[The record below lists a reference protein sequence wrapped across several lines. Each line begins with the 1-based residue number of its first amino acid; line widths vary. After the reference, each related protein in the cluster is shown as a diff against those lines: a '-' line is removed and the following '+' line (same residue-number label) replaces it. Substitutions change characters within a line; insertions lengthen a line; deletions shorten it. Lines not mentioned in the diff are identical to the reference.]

1 VNILLLNKRK
11 KVIELKI
18 AGCVL
23 VITICMLIGRT
34 MAAGYVARVNNLR
47 EFITALSL
55 LRSRIAFGQEVLE
68 ISFSDIA
75 GACEN
80 KVGRIFGDVAEELK
94 STNIPVS
101 EIWENKIEE
110 YFRGLD
116 FNFNDEKILIDF
128 GNLLGRGSVDEE
140 VRNINLAV
148 ERLKTQLENATDE
161 KNKYAKLY
169 RTIGGIGGTALA
181 IILI

>member
-1 VNILLLNKRK
+1 M
-11 KVIELKI
+11 KI
-18 AGCVL
+18 IGCIL
-23 VITICMLIGRT
+23 VIVICMLIGRT
-34 MAAGYVARVNNLR
+34 MAGGYVERVKNLQ

-55 LRSRIAFGQEVLE
+55 LRSKIAFGQEVLE
-68 ISFSDIA
+68 ISFLDIA
-75 GACEN
+75 ISCEN
-80 KVGRIFGDVAEELK
+80 KVGRIFLEVAEELK

-101 EIWENKIEE
+101 EIWSNKVDE
-110 YFRGLD
+110 YFRSLD
-116 FNFNDEKILIDF
+116 FNFNDEKILLDF
-128 GNLLGRGSVDEE
+128 GNMLGRGSIDEE

-161 KNKYAKLY
+161 RNKYAKLY

>member
-1 VNILLLNKRK
+1 M
-11 KVIELKI
+11 KI
-18 AGCVL
+18 IGCVL

-34 MAAGYVARVNNLR
+34 MAQGYVERVKNLQ

-55 LRSRIAFGQEVLE
+55 LRSKIAFGQEVLE
-68 ISFSDIA
+68 ISFLDIA
-75 GACEN
+75 ISCEN
-80 KVGRIFGDVAEELK
+80 KVGRIFLDVAEELK

-101 EIWENKIEE
+101 EIWSNKVDE
-110 YFRGLD
+110 YFRSLD
-116 FNFNDEKILIDF
+116 FNFNDEKILLDF
-128 GNLLGRGSVDEE
+128 GNMLGRGSIDEE

-161 KNKYAKLY
+161 RNKYAKLY

>member
-1 VNILLLNKRK
+1 
-11 KVIELKI
+11 
-18 AGCVL
+18 
-23 VITICMLIGRT
+23 MLIGRT
-34 MAAGYVARVNNLR
+34 MAQGYVERVKNLQ

-55 LRSRIAFGQEVLE
+55 LRSKIAFGQEVLE
-68 ISFSDIA
+68 ISFLDIA
-75 GACEN
+75 VSCEN
-80 KVGRIFGDVAEELK
+80 KVGRIFKEVAEELN

-101 EIWENKIEE
+101 EIWSNKVDE
-110 YFRGLD
+110 YFRNLD
-116 FNFNDEKILIDF
+116 FNFNDEKILLDF
-128 GNLLGRGSVDEE
+128 GNTLGRGSIDEE

-161 KNKYAKLY
+161 RNKYSKLY